1 MISCNPRHRP
11 ASRALLAPIV
21 ILLFWGPATAQ
32 ENAVMDMGS
41 KRELFVDGYLIET
54 RSGVRLQL
62 HHPVPKEIVMHH
74 DKLWE
79 GNGCNY
85 YSIFRDGDLFRMY
98 YDAWAHEP
106 SSIPVHDVFIAYAES
121 KDGKA
126 WTRPEVGRF
135 EFNGSKK
142 NNIVWASPKLDNWGA
157 FKDTNP
163 DCAPE
168 ARYKAFYNGNGGLM
182 AAQSADGIHWSP
194 IGDEPVLTDGAFDSH
209 NLAFWDHRE
218 GHYRAYYRDFRNGL
232 RDIKT
237 ATSRDYIHWTP
248 GEWLEYPGAPPEQLY
263 TNNIIP
269 YYRAPHIYLGFPARY
284 LDRGWSDAMRALPEL
299 EERLAR
305 SNLSSYTLASGR
317 KKTSQRYGTAL
328 TDGLLMSSRDGQ
340 VFHRWGEAFIRPG
353 LRYTDNWVYGDNYQ
367 NWGLI
372 ETTSD
377 LPGAPDEISIYATE
391 HYWRGAYT
399 NLRRLILRVDGFVS
413 VKAPAKGGEFTTR
426 PLRFSGHRLEM
437 NFSTSVA
444 GSVRV
449 EIQDAG
455 GRPLPGYT
463 LDDCPEIFGDH
474 LERVV
479 HWKNGPDVGS
489 LSGKPIRLRFVMKDA
504 DLYSIR
510 FRD

>member
-1 MISCNPRHRP
+1 MISINLADRTVFRTL
-11 ASRALLAPIV
+11 AVFMVVLALWIPGA
-21 ILLFWGPATAQ
+21 AREHA
-32 ENAVMDMGS
+32 AYDMGS
-41 KRELFVDGYLIET
+41 KRELFVDGFLIQKQY
-54 RSGVRLQL
+54 GVRLEM
-62 HHPVPKEIVMHH
+62 HHPMPKEIVMHH

-85 YSIFRDGDLFRMY
+85 YSIFRDGDLIRMY
-98 YDAWAHEP
+98 YDSWAHEP
-106 SSIPVHDVFIAYAES
+106 SSIPVHDVLIGYAES
-121 KDGKA
+121 KDGKT
-126 WTRPEVGRF
+126 WTRPEVGLF

-142 NNIVWASPKLDNWGA
+142 NNIVWASEKLDNWGA

-163 DCAPE
+163 DCPPE

-182 AAQSADGIHWSP
+182 AAQSADGIRWSP
-194 IGDEPVLTDGAFDSH
+194 VRDEPVLTDGAFDSH
-209 NLAFWDHRE
+209 NLAFWDHRK
-218 GHYRAYYRDFRNGL
+218 GHYRAYYRDFREGL
-232 RDIKT
+232 RDIKI
-237 ATSRDYIHWTP
+237 ATSRDFVHWTP

-299 EERLAR
+299 EERIAR
-305 SNLSSYTLASGR
+305 ANVRKYTTASGR
-317 KKTSQRYGTAL
+317 RVTSERYGTAL
-328 TDGLLMSSRDGQ
+328 TDGLFMSSRDGQ

-372 ETTSD
+372 ETESD

-399 NLRRLILRVDGFVS
+399 NLRRFVLRVDGFVS
-413 VKAPAKGGEFTTR
+413 VNAPAKGGEFTTR
-426 PLRFSGHRLEM
+426 PLVFSGDRLEM

-455 GRPLPGYT
+455 GKPLAGYT

-479 HWKNGPDVGS
+479 HWKKGPGVGA
-489 LSGKPIRLRFVMKDA
+489 LSGKTIRLRFVMKDA

-510 FRD
+510 FR